1 MYSVTGRI
9 HQIKQPRGGYLPIAR
24 FQVRT
29 LEDAHT
35 LAPKENLHPTVVGLA
50 VDDLTRLQL
59 GAAAEEVFQVALE
72 GARRAEILGV
82 AGAQAE
88 ANGYLARIHGLDD
101 DSIQSVCKLVTFDV
115 WKRSTFN
122 AFAARPAEDTNPDAA
137 TLSNIR
143 VMVSRGLHFWQEYG
157 PVTHSGFNFLP
168 SGYSRIVSSGDG
180 DYLTEDTLWDFKVS
194 AAAPKSQ
201 HTLQLLMYWV
211 MGQHSG
217 NPIFSDIVRVGF
229 FNPRLNR
236 VYTYNMADLPPETL
250 RMVEREIIGY

>member
-1 MYSVTGRI
+1 MDY
-9 HQIKQPRGGYLPIAR
+9 
-24 FQVRT
+24 
-29 LEDAHT
+29 
-35 LAPKENLHPTVVGLA
+35 
-50 VDDLTRLQL
+50 LTRLQL
-59 GAAAEEVFQVALE
+59 GAAAEDVFQVALE
-72 GARRAEILGV
+72 GARRAETLGV

-101 DSIQSVCKLVTFDV
+101 DSIQSACKLVTFDV

-122 AFAARPAEDTNPDAA
+122 AFAARSAENTNPDAA

>member
-9 HQIKQPRGGYLPIAR
+9 HQIKQPRGGCLPIAR

-35 LAPKENLHPTVVGLA
+35 LVPKENLHPTVVGLA

-59 GAAAEEVFQVALE
+59 GAAAEDVFQV
-72 GARRAEILGV
+72 
-82 AGAQAE
+82 AQAE

>member
-9 HQIKQPRGGYLPIAR
+9 HQIKQPRGSYLPIAR

-50 VDDLTRLQL
+50 VDYLTRLQL
-59 GAAAEEVFQVALE
+59 GAAAEDVFQVALE

-82 AGAQAE
+82 PGAQAE
-88 ANGYLARIHGLDD
+88 ANGYLARIQGLDG
-101 DSIQSVCKLVTFDV
+101 DSIKNTCKLVTFDV

-122 AFAARPAEDTNPDAA
+122 AFSARPAEDTNPDTA
-137 TLSNIR
+137 TLNNIR
-143 VMVSRGLHFWQEYG
+143 VMVNRGLHFWQEYG
-157 PVTHSGFNFLP
+157 PVTHSGFDFRP
-168 SGYSRIVSSGDG
+168 FGYTRIVSSGDG

-194 AAAPKSQ
+194 AAAPKSR

-217 NPIFSDIVRVGF
+217 NPIFADIVRVGF
-229 FNPRLNR
+229 FNPRLNT

-250 RMVEREIIGY
+250 HTVEREVIGY

>member
-24 FQVRT
+24 FQLRT

-59 GAAAEEVFQVALE
+59 GAAAEDVFQVALE

-82 AGAQAE
+82 AGARAE

-168 SGYSRIVSSGDG
+168 SGYSRIVRRCAEIAAHPAAFDVLGHG
-180 DYLTEDTLWDFKVS
+180 AALRQPDFFGHC
-194 AAAPKSQ
+194 AR
-201 HTLQLLMYWV
+201 
-211 MGQHSG
+211 
-217 NPIFSDIVRVGF
+217 RVF
-229 FNPRLNR
+229 QS
-236 VYTYNMADLPPETL
+236 PPEQSVHL
-250 RMVEREIIGY
+250 QHGRPAA